1 MSLYSLMKIVMW
13 VGHETN
19 SEKSTFIHSF
29 ILQGDV
35 LGLRGQVG
43 GAAGGRVSASLTSAS
58 HFHAARSRRDTHGL
72 SLQLDSA
79 SFCPVG
85 TAAGKLL
92 GSSWEAAGEQL
103 VAGED
108 SGTRIQAVKHF
119 VPVQNAEPEL
129 GWAQLSPVTEA
140 ASCWQQ
146 RVETGGRGEGGPR
159 AGPRPALTCAVQS
172 QS

>member
-1 MSLYSLMKIVMW
+1 VRTAARKQLDSSW
-13 VGHETN
+13 
-19 SEKSTFIHSF
+19 
-29 ILQGDV
+29 
-35 LGLRGQVG
+35 
-43 GAAGGRVSASLTSAS
+43 GAAG
-58 HFHAARSRRDTHGL
+58 
-72 SLQLDSA
+72 Q
-79 SFCPVG
+79 
-85 TAAGKLL
+85 
-92 GSSWEAAGEQL
+92 QL

-159 AGPRPALTCAVQS
+159 PGRAQR
-172 QS
+172 

>member
-1 MSLYSLMKIVMW
+1 MKKRRRWSGGEFIQCDEDSDVG
-13 VGHETN
+13 GHETN

-58 HFHAARSRRDTHGL
+58 HFHAARSRRDTHVL

-85 TAAGKLL
+85 TAAGSCWVAAGKQL
-92 GSSWEAAGEQL
+92 GSSWLLAKTPAHGYRQLNILFPCRMRSRSWAGRSFL
-103 VAGED
+103 
-108 SGTRIQAVKHF
+108 
-119 VPVQNAEPEL
+119 L
-129 GWAQLSPVTEA
+129 
-140 ASCWQQ
+140 
-146 RVETGGRGEGGPR
+146 
-159 AGPRPALTCAVQS
+159 
-172 QS
+172 

>member
-1 MSLYSLMKIVMW
+1 MRRTQRNPHL
-13 VGHETN
+13 
-19 SEKSTFIHSF
+19 FIHSS
-29 ILQGDV
+29 G
-35 LGLRGQVG
+35 RCSWPPRP
-43 GAAGGRVSASLTSAS
+43 GGRCGW
-58 HFHAARSRRDTHGL
+58 RSRVRQSNLSFSLSCCKVAPPHTWPQPPAGL
-72 SLQLDSA
+72 GQLLS
-79 SFCPVG
+79 VR
-85 TAAGKLL
+85 TAAGKQLD
-92 GSSWEAAGEQL
+92 SSWGAAGEQL

-159 AGPRPALTCAVQS
+159 PGRAQR
-172 QS
+172 

>member
-1 MSLYSLMKIVMW
+1 M
-13 VGHETN
+13 
-19 SEKSTFIHSF
+19 
-29 ILQGDV
+29 
-35 LGLRGQVG
+35 
-43 GAAGGRVSASLTSAS
+43 
-58 HFHAARSRRDTHGL
+58 
-72 SLQLDSA
+72 
-79 SFCPVG
+79 
-85 TAAGKLL
+85 
-92 GSSWEAAGEQL
+92 AAGEQL

-159 AGPRPALTCAVQS
+159 PGRAQR
-172 QS
+172 

>member
-1 MSLYSLMKIVMW
+1 MSLYSVMKIVMW

-29 ILQGDV
+29 ILQGDI

-43 GAAGGRVSASLTSAS
+43 GVAGGRVSASLTSAS
-58 HFHAARSRRDTHGL
+58 HFHAARSRRGTHGR

-79 SFCPVG
+79 SFCPVR
-85 TAAGKLL
+85 TAARKQLD
-92 GSSWEAAGEQL
+92 SSWGAAGQQL

-159 AGPRPALTCAVQS
+159 PGRAQR
-172 QS
+172 